1 MAGVIVPITMVGVIV
16 PITMVGVIVTMV
28 GVIVPITMVGVP
40 TTTSNLIRITATDI
54 GQSTKGPPKGK
65 RPRTRHNVPP
75 VGKN

>member
-16 PITMVGVIVTMV
+16 PITMV